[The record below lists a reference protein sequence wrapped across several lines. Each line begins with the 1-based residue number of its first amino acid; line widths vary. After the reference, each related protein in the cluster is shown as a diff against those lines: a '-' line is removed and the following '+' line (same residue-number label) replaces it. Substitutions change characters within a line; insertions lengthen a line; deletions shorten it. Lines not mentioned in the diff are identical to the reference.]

1 MKQSKEIQRYYELDN
16 VSVPITPKIPEIDN
30 VMESLKNRENKIKDI
45 SERWNKI
52 TDWIEENKLK
62 IGIKYISLL
71 Y

>member
-1 MKQSKEIQRYYELDN
+1 
-16 VSVPITPKIPEIDN
+16 
-30 VMESLKNRENKIKDI
+30 MESLKNRENKIKDI